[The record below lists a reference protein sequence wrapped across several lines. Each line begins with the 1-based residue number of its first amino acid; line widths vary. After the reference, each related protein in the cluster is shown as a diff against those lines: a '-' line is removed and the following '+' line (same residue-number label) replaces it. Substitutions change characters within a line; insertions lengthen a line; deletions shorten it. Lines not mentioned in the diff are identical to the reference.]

1 MKEFFHHLYDS
12 WGLDAQWQHLF
23 SWTAALLSVLLLSY
37 VLGWIIKGGVG
48 GLIRRLASRTE
59 TAWDDFIL
67 DKKFFVW
74 LGRLVPSVVAFFLL
88 LAFVTPDDV
97 VFPIARKV
105 VLLWI
110 CVTATGFLNQLVANF
125 EHGFVEILAHR
136 KVPVRSYT
144 QVVRILL
151 FLVAGILIIAEMLDQ
166 NPVGILTGL
175 GAATAV
181 LLLVFRDSLL
191 GLVASLQLNANNLVQ
206 IGDWIEVPGQNIDGE
221 IIDIALSVVR
231 VKSGDNTIYSMP
243 TLNLVSTTFKNWRN
257 VNEAGARRL
266 KISFPVDA
274 QSLASLSPAD
284 RDRLAQAG
292 LWKMPGHR
300 DRGTNLEAFR
310 FWAQDFLESHGDVH
324 PGFSRVVRLGD
335 PVGRGLPVEMI
346 FYTKLTG
353 YPDWENLHSH
363 LLAIM
368 LTELPAF
375 GLRVYQDSLPR
386 S

>member
-1 MKEFFHHLYDS
+1 MKEFFHHLYET

-23 SWTAALLSVLLLSY
+23 SWTAALVSVLALSY
-37 VLGWIIKGGVG
+37 VLGWIIKGGIG
-48 GLIRRLASRTE
+48 GLIRRLAARTE
-59 TAWDDFIL
+59 TAWDDYIL
-67 DKKFFVW
+67 DKKFFAW

-105 VLLWI
+105 VLLWV

-151 FLVAGILIIAEMLDQ
+151 FLVSGILIVAELLDQ

-243 TLNLVSTTFKNWRN
+243 TYNLISTTFKNWRN

-274 QSLASLSPAD
+274 QSLGTVSPAD
-284 RDRLAQAG
+284 RERLVKVG
-292 LWKMPGHR
+292 LWKMPDGR
-300 DRGTNLEAFR
+300 DRVTNLEAFR
-310 FWAQDFLESHGDVH
+310 FWAQDFLESHGDIH
-324 PGFSRVVRLGD
+324 PQFARVVRLGD
-335 PVGRGLPVEMI
+335 PAGRGLPVEMV
-346 FYTKLTG
+346 FYTRLTG

-363 LLAIM
+363 LLAVM

-375 GLRVYQDSLPR
+375 GLRVYQDTLAR
-386 S
+386 G